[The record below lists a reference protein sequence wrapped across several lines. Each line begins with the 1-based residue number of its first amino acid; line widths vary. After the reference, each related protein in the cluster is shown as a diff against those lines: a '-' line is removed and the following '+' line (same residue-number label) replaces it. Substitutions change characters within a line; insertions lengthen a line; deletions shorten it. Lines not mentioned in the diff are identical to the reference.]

1 MRNEIDMVF
10 RVTVTY
16 DVPAYGNSKMDCQ
29 CMVENM
35 TIEDIHRHGIMQE
48 IDIGDGEVV

>member
-16 DVPAYGNSKMDCQ
+16 DVPAYGNGKMDCQ
-29 CMVENM
+29 SMVENM
-35 TIEDIHRHGIMQE
+35 TIEEIHRDGVMQE